1 MEQNLKQNFFQNELQ
16 IFKKTYKTTI
26 FFISHHIYQKTCRFE
41 SIIKNL
47 VLKITNHSKLK
58 KINCFPR
65 SPTLFKI
72 A

>member
-26 FFISHHIYQKTCRFE
+26 LFMSNNIYKNTCLFE
-41 SIIKNL
+41 NIIKNL
-47 VLKITNHSKLK
+47 VLKITNYSKLK

-65 SPTLFKI
+65 SPTTF
-72 A
+72 

>member
-26 FFISHHIYQKTCRFE
+26 FFISNNIYKNTCLFE
-41 SIIKNL
+41 NIIKNL

-65 SPTLFKI
+65 SPTTF
-72 A
+72 